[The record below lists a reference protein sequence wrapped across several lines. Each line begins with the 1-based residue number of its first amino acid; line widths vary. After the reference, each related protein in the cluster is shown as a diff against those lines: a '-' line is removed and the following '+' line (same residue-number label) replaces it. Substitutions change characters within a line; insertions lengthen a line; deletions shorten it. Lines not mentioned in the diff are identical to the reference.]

1 MEDEEDESAK
11 LFRQPKVHF
20 ENSVWIQRT
29 AKEAQALYQKA
40 ICIDHES
47 GNKAKH
53 AIAYAET

>member
-11 LFRQPKVHF
+11 IFRQPKVHF

-29 AKEAQALYQKA
+29 VTEALYQKA

>member
-11 LFRQPKVHF
+11 IFRQPKVHF

-29 AKEAQALYQKA
+29 AKEAQA
-40 ICIDHES
+40 ICIDSES
-47 GNKAKH
+47 GNNAKH